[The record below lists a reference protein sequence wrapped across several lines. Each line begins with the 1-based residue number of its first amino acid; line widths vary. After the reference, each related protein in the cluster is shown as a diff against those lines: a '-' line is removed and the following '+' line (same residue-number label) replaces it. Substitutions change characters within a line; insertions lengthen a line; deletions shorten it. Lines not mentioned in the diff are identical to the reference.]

1 MRAKGGGAVVTS
13 QQADMTSRTGWTGEH
28 RTSDKTA
35 PAITSLLYACLY
47 IIDFHIFCIFWI
59 FVEMWSP
66 SAHSRESLWL
76 MVRVCACV
84 CVCVCVHACVRACVC
99 GGCVYVWG
107 YVCACVCCGGWFW
120 VWCGVLM
127 KQCLHVSETC
137 VSYLGVFDLM
147 TRCSHWILLPFES
160 VNPSHR

>member
-35 PAITSLLYACLY
+35 PDITSLLYACLY

-84 CVCVCVHACVRACVC
+84 CVCVCECVRVWGVCVRVRVCVC
-99 GGCVYVWG
+99 VCVLRGMVLGLVWCINETMSSRFWDLCILPGCV
-107 YVCACVCCGGWFW
+107 WFNDP
-120 VWCGVLM
+120 LFS
-127 KQCLHVSETC
+127 LDPPT
-137 VSYLGVFDLM
+137 F
-147 TRCSHWILLPFES
+147 WISKPLPQIT
-160 VNPSHR
+160 